1 MRRAARTVGRE
12 SITLGKTKML
22 IGLRRLLLDE
32 EGATAIEYGLMAAA
46 IAGVLI
52 VAAYFAGGRVS
63 ANINNLAQHI

>member
-1 MRRAARTVGRE
+1 
-12 SITLGKTKML
+12 ML
-22 IGLRRLLLDE
+22 KNLIKLFKDE